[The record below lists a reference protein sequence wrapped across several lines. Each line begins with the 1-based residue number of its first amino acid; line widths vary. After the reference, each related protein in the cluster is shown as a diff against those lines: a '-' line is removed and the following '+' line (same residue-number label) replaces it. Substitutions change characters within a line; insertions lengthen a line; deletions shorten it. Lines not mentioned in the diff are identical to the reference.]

1 MTVNF
6 QGYVFD
12 DVGAAVSGATV
23 RLFATGET
31 SAAHTRVAED
41 TTDSNGHWNFATA
54 ADEILIGVD
63 ASKEAFI
70 RPIAQNADSGAT
82 FTAQPDDQFAQ
93 RSDKVGFYGS
103 LEEGRV
109 CIDAR
114 AVAGLVM

>member
-31 SAAHTRVAED
+31 SAAHTAVATD

-54 ADEILIGVD
+54 AD
-63 ASKEAFI
+63 
-70 RPIAQNADSGAT
+70 
-82 FTAQPDDQFAQ
+82 
-93 RSDKVGFYGS
+93 
-103 LEEGRV
+103 
-109 CIDAR
+109 
-114 AVAGLVM
+114 